1 YAKHADLLV
10 IDELGTE
17 SKNAYAYSQILSL
30 IDTRYRAKKP
40 LIITTNF
47 VDQKLRDNL
56 KIIDQK
62 TNLLDEDERIYN
74 RISEMCSTIKLT
86 LPSYRVSQA
95 QQKQAQLFETLDL

>member
-40 LIITTNF
+40 LIITTNL
-47 VDQKLRDNL
+47 VDAKLRNNL
-56 KIIDQK
+56 KTIDQK
-62 TNLLDEDERIYN
+62 TNLIDDDERIYN
-74 RISEMCSTIKLT
+74 RISEMCSTIKLNI
-86 LPSYRVSQA
+86 PSYRIA
-95 QQKQAQLFETLDL
+95 QSKRKEADFFEALNL